1 MINLNCNSH
10 YNCPQNLG
18 FSLLLTI
25 IWRALLRYLALSLVK
40 SIFVAKRSTWLIIPS
55 ELTIGLPVSESYI
68 VGLSD
73 LSRLLFPHT
82 RALFL
87 AAMKESR
94 QSFSAVFITYT
105 GSSCWPFPI
114 WMKTSSIGKYLAD
127 TSTSARCVAISIR
140 YYITIVIR
148 LYLILY
154 FYYQNKEP
162 PHFHL
167 FVYSTHLLILVF
179 L

>member
-25 IWRALLRYLALSLVK
+25 IWRALLRYLALSLVN

-154 FYYQNKEP
+154 FYY
-162 PHFHL
+162 
-167 FVYSTHLLILVF
+167 
-179 L
+179 